1 MSNPN
6 EATSLKQLFQGMAPE
21 GTTVVNGTVV
31 SASPLSIRID
41 NDDKLTVSGS
51 VLLVAQYLG
60 DWTATVDISLGKG
73 TINSVTNEVQS
84 HKHKQETF
92 ILTGATM
99 TVHNALRAG
108 EAVYL
113 LKFNN
118 GKNYLVL
125 DRVGS

>member
-6 EATSLKQLFQGMAPE
+6 EATGLKQLFQGMVPE
-21 GTTVVNGTVV
+21 GTTVVGGTVV
-31 SASPLSIRID
+31 SASPLSIRVE
-41 NDDKLTVSGS
+41 NDDKLTVSGNA
-51 VLLVAQYLG
+51 LLVPRYLG
-60 DWTATVDISLGKG
+60 DWTAAVDISLGKG
-73 TINSVTNEVQS
+73 TINSATNNVQGHT
-84 HKHKQETF
+84 HKLETF
-92 ILTGATM
+92 TLTGATM

-125 DRVGS
+125 DRVAS